1 MAKSVKSPSRKRKS
15 KKSPVRPTL
24 PSRTLPSRAA
34 HPCVDVCSNKGGDV
48 PVPMDTVL
56 ENLDMDDAGVVA
68 EPIQAPPMSASKRDR
83 QELLA
88 DIAATIHE
96 HESPG
101 GDPAQ
106 AETARNLYSA
116 IYLNNQDPEAMN
128 EFNAMAINNS
138 INATLAGYSS
148 RLSSPIHGDN
158 NVVNDDNVNNL
169 SQDLDDELS
178 VEDNYISDEEID
190 EAILDIL
197 ENDLA
202 AEELGPECSVL
213 RSPKRKAL
221 SRNSLLAQSP
231 VRHELISCVMG
242 DPIELDAFSTTDVM
256 QRDGHDGYRAVAKG
270 LSIVL
275 SKQLE
280 TDSNLKDELHESPS
294 GSIIFRYE
302 LSEFISSNLH
312 RLIDSNDSIFL
323 DEYGRPDT
331 TFHMKF
337 DGSGNAVF
345 VGKDEFGRPTT
356 AMDVILRRIY
366 Q

>member
-1 MAKSVKSPSRKRKS
+1 M
-15 KKSPVRPTL
+15 
-24 PSRTLPSRAA
+24 
-34 HPCVDVCSNKGGDV
+34 DVCSNKGGDV

-148 RLSSPIHGDN
+148 RLSSPIHGGTVRVAACEYCNCLPSCQNCICVSSHQTSKLTPFLFILDN

-213 RSPKRKAL
+213 RSPKRKAV

-280 TDSNLKDELHESPS
+280 TDSNLKDELHESPICCIRS
-294 GSIIFRYE
+294 YE
-302 LSEFISSNLH
+302 
-312 RLIDSNDSIFL
+312 
-323 DEYGRPDT
+323 G
-331 TFHMKF
+331 
-337 DGSGNAVF
+337 
-345 VGKDEFGRPTT
+345 
-356 AMDVILRRIY
+356 
-366 Q
+366 